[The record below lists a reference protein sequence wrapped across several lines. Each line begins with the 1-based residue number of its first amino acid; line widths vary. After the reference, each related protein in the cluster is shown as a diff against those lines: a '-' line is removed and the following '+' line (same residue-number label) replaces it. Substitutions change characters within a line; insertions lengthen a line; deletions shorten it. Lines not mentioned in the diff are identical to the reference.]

1 MGKKWSLKIVS
12 IKKVAQANPQ
22 VSAQNPTNP
31 APLTNVN
38 NQASPQVFGKPGQ
51 LYVTGEGD
59 TPLFKRALNGKE
71 QKALLMHEITPEKVL
86 SSIQKSLSRS
96 GFDPKRTNYS
106 QKELVFFKN
115 QLEKDLLSEYNDIL
129 NLLNPQVF
137 KS

>member
-22 VSAQNPTNP
+22 VSAQNPTNS

-38 NQASPQVFGKPGQ
+38 NQASSQVFGKPGQ

-86 SSIQKSLSRS
+86 GSIQKSLSKS

-106 QKELVFFKN
+106 QKELIFFKS
-115 QLEKDLLSEYNDIL
+115 QL
-129 NLLNPQVF
+129 
-137 KS
+137 